1 MPSVRNPVRTN
12 ARTNARTPVRTHG
25 ILLRRYKRFLAD
37 IRLDNGEVI
46 TAHCPNTGSM
56 KNCAPEG
63 AEVWLS
69 RSDNPKRKYAFTWE
83 VVRTR
88 RGDYIGI
95 NTGQANA
102 MVAEGIRRG
111 LVAEAVGYAETRRE
125 VRYGEE
131 NSRIDFFLS
140 GHPDLLD
147 CYLEVKS
154 VTLLE
159 APPSRGIGYF
169 PDAVSE
175 RGAKHLRELMRVN
188 ASGYR
193 AVLLYCVQHSGIRE
207 VRPADQIDP
216 VYGELLRKAKDEG
229 VEVVAYKARYSSTGF
244 RLSRPIPV
252 HIPVH
257 IPAKGS

>member
-1 MPSVRNPVRTN
+1 MSSVRTPDRN
-12 ARTNARTPVRTHG
+12 AVRTHG

-37 IRLDNGEVI
+37 IRLDNGEMI

-56 KNCAPEG
+56 KNCTPEG

-69 RSDNPKRKYAFTWE
+69 RSDNPKRKYAYTWE
-83 VVRTR
+83 VIRTG

-95 NTGQANA
+95 NTGQANTL
-102 MVAEGIRRG
+102 VEEGMRRG
-111 LVAEAVGYAETRRE
+111 LVTEASGYREIRRE
-125 VRYGEE
+125 VRYGQE

-140 GHPDLLD
+140 GHPEQED

-159 APPSRGIGYF
+159 EPSWRGIGYF
-169 PDAVSE
+169 PDAVSD
-175 RGAKHLRELMRVN
+175 RGAKHLRELMLVHAN
-188 ASGYR
+188 GKR

-216 VYGELLRKAKDEG
+216 VYAELLRKANDEG
-229 VEVVAYKARYSSTGF
+229 VEIVAYKARYSGSGF
-244 RLSRPIPV
+244 RLNRSVPVNIPV
-252 HIPVH
+252 NVPQD
-257 IPAKGS
+257 PS